1 MARPVCVD
9 GVAGGIAVPFRLDP
23 PAPAEQAEGVG
34 SVQGHATVRHP
45 DQVRGEG
52 GHDDENVDEDG
63 GEGAVAAHGVPIG
76 PELIHVPSEDAPS
89 ARDVNQL
96 KEESESHIEG
106 DAEKKINCSRYGSKI
121 NKHL

>member
-9 GVAGGIAVPFRLDP
+9 CVAGGIAVAFRLDP

-45 DQVRGEG
+45 NQVRGEG

-63 GEGAVAAHGVPIG
+63 GEGAVAAHGVPVG
-76 PELIHVPSEDAPS
+76 AELIHVPSEDAPS

-106 DAEKKINCSRYGSKI
+106 NAEKR
-121 NKHL
+121 